1 MTVQQRTDAVGGL
14 QRNAVVSVVQTR
26 RGRIRNTIAAYAF
39 VAPYLTFFLV
49 FTLWPILFAIGLSF
63 SKWELLYNTR
73 EFAGL
78 RNFIDLLNDSL
89 FWISFGNSVYFAVM
103 TVVGNVVVSL
113 SAALALQRLT
123 RGQTL
128 FRIMLYVPTILSI
141 SVMGIIM
148 QRVLSTNGLLNYV
161 LSLVGIK
168 PIRFLGDARLV
179 MPSLSLATVWWGFG
193 FPMLIFL
200 SGLYAIPQSLYEAA
214 QLDGAGN
221 WRILTRITLPLLR
234 PTLLLV
240 SVTGFISHM
249 QVFGQPYILTQGGPG
264 YASYPLIL
272 YLYQTA
278 WRYYHMGYA
287 SSMALALAVFMLAV
301 SVLQF
306 RIMGQRV
313 EY

>member
-1 MTVQQRTDAVGGL
+1 MGVQSVIEAEDTRRRGSAVT
-14 QRNAVVSVVQTR
+14 AVRTR
-26 RGRIRNTIAAYAF
+26 RGRWRDTVTAYAF
-39 VAPYLTFFLV
+39 VAPYLVFFLV
-49 FTLWPILFAIGLSF
+49 FTLWPTLFAIGLCF
-63 SKWELLYNTR
+63 SEWELLYNTR
-73 EFAGL
+73 RFIGL
-78 RNFIDLLNDSL
+78 ENFVNLVKDSL
-89 FWISFGNSVYFAVM
+89 FWISFGNSVYFAVL

-113 SAALALQRLT
+113 AAALALRRVA
-123 RGQTL
+123 RGQTF

-161 LSLVGIK
+161 LSLAGIK

-179 MPSLSLATVWWGFG
+179 MPTLSLATVWWGFG

-200 SGLYAIPQSLYEAA
+200 SGLYAIPVSLYEAA
-214 QLDGAGN
+214 QLDGAGG
-221 WRILTRITLPLLR
+221 WKVFTRITLPLLR

-240 SVTGFISHM
+240 TVTQFISHM
-249 QVFGQPYILTQGGPG
+249 QVFGQSYILTQGGPG

-287 SSMALALAVFMLAV
+287 SSMAIALALFMLIV
-301 SVLQF
+301 SLLQF

>member
-1 MTVQQRTDAVGGL
+1 MAVRQRANPGGAT
-14 QRNAVVSVVQTR
+14 QHPAVVSAVQTKK
-26 RGRIRNTIAAYAF
+26 GKIRDTIAAYAF
-39 VAPYLTFFLV
+39 VAPYLIFFIT
-49 FTLWPILFAIGLSF
+49 FTLWPTLFAIRLSF
-63 SKWELLYNTR
+63 SEWELLYNTR
-73 EFAGL
+73 EFVGL
-78 RNFIDLLNDSL
+78 SNFIGLVNDPL
-89 FWISFGNSVYFAVM
+89 FWTSFGNSIYFAVL

-113 SAALALQRLT
+113 SAALALRGIT
-123 RGQTL
+123 RGQTV

-148 QRVLSTNGLLNYV
+148 QRVLSTNGLLNYI
-161 LSLVGIK
+161 LSLIGIR

-179 MPSLSLATVWWGFG
+179 MPSLSLASVWWGFG
-193 FPMLIFL
+193 FPMLMFL
-200 SGLYAIPQSLYEAA
+200 SGLYGIPQSLYEAA
-214 QLDGAGN
+214 QLDGAGG
-221 WRILTRITLPLLR
+221 WRIFTRITIPLLR

-240 SVTGFISHM
+240 TVTQFISHM

-287 SSMALALAVFMLAV
+287 SSMALALAVFMLVV
-301 SVLQF
+301 SLLQF
-306 RIMGQRV
+306 RIIGQRI